1 MTASLKD
8 IMCIKISG
16 AIDITINTSN
26 ANILITDAMLFY
38 LTNIDKSN
46 GGYVHHE
53 GMIWKFVSKSDGF
66 CNKFIS
72 NPIDNTESG
81 LIDKWIFY
89 SFANIVKYY
98 FYNLLGSIKINID
111 NPVSLHDL
119 SVEDVD
125 SMNLLFFPFIR
136 YIETLC
142 DIVVVF
148 KEQQITVDPVDRF
161 IDKIQSKI
169 NNENENNIIARD
181 NSITNNKQHVN
192 NVVIQFDATD
202 SLERIEGIHVTTS
215 MPSNGNTIVFKRTDE
230 SIIID
235 ETTFHF
241 YEAYD
246 FDMDNEFELDFKFI
260 SKYTDIKLMCFKE
273 MNAIACT
280 NYKYKYI
287 LITT

>member
-8 IMCIKISG
+8 IMCIKIFG

-26 ANILITDAMLFY
+26 ANILVTDAMLFY
-38 LTNIDKSN
+38 LSNVDKSN
-46 GGYVHHE
+46 GGYIHHD
-53 GMIWKFVSKSDGF
+53 GMIWKLVSRSDGF

-72 NPIDNTESG
+72 NPIGNTEHK

-111 NPVSLHDL
+111 NPVSVNDL
-119 SVEDVD
+119 STEDAD

-169 NNENENNIIARD
+169 NNENENIVVRD
-181 NSITNNKQHVN
+181 NSITDNKHAIKI
-192 NVVIQFDATD
+192 VIQIDATD
-202 SLERIEGIHVTTS
+202 SLEHIEGIHITTK

-235 ETTFHF
+235 KIIFHF
-241 YEAYD
+241 YEAFE
-246 FDMDNEFELDFKFI
+246 FDMNEFELDFKFI